1 MFQIVEG
8 KRGHGVITRVA
19 WQEKYTEAMLELN
32 REELPGRIEAAEKAI
47 YQRLEELKDAG
58 ASSAEELWA
67 MNDALRGLRVLSK
80 TECPPARLKE
90 TNVLPSEVAS

>member
-1 MFQIVEG
+1 M
-8 KRGHGVITRVA
+8 ITRVA
-19 WQEKYTEAMLELN
+19 WQEKYKEAMLELN

-58 ASSAEELWA
+58 ASSAEELRA

-80 TECPPARLKE
+80 TECPPVGSKE
-90 TNVLPSEVAS
+90 TNGLPREVAS